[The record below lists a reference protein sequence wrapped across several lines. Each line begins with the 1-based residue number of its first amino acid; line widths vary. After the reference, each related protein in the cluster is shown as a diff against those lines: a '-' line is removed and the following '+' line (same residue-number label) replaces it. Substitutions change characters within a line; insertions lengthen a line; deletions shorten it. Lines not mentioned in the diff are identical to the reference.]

1 MTRVKNQW
9 ELSTKPLRLASDC
22 STPQAGEFES
32 ISYSYT
38 PRAGVHMPHDYK
50 VTAFPI
56 KHAFKHNKTST
67 DCVVQSR
74 TKMIGR
80 ANKNGW
86 HTPST
91 STKKVK
97 QVAKAS
103 KWLSNNVQS
112 I

>member
-9 ELSTKPLRLASDC
+9 ELSTSPLRLAVDAH
-22 STPQAGEFES
+22 TPQDGEFES

-38 PRAGVHMPHDYK
+38 PREGVHVPHDYK
-50 VTAFPI
+50 RTAYPI

-67 DCVVQSR
+67 DCVVQTR

-86 HTPST
+86 ALPSQ
-91 STKKVK
+91 SAKKAK
-97 QVAKAS
+97 QVARAS
-103 KWLSNNVQS
+103 KWITNHSHKM
-112 I
+112 

>member
-9 ELSTKPLRLASDC
+9 ELSTKPLRLATDTH
-22 STPQAGEFES
+22 TPQDGEFES

-38 PRAGVHMPHDYK
+38 PREGVHMPHGYK
-50 VTAFPI
+50 VTCFPI

-67 DCVVQSR
+67 DCVVQTR

-86 HTPST
+86 AVPST
-91 STKKVK
+91 STKKGK
-97 QVAKAS
+97 QVARAS
-103 KWLSNNVQS
+103 KWIASQS
-112 I
+112 HLM